1 MVYTIYMMKKEI
13 VMKVEDWV
21 EQISKY
27 GEKIREH
34 GDHYAL
40 GVLSGCLEDMLKAK
54 EKNCEWWENSITETS
69 KVILEAYKRVY
80 NSH

>member
-27 GEKIREH
+27 G
-34 GDHYAL
+34 DHYAL
-40 GVLSGCLEDMLKAK
+40 GVLSGCLGDMLKAK
-54 EKNCEWWENSITETS
+54 EEKCEWLEENINKTT
-69 KVILEAYKRVY
+69 KDILEAYNRIYKRKEAV
-80 NSH
+80 

>member
-1 MVYTIYMMKKEI
+1 MMKQEI
-13 VMKVEDWV
+13 IMEINMAPQGIEGWV
-21 EQISKY
+21 E
-27 GEKIREH
+27 KITKH

-40 GVLSGCLEDMLKAK
+40 GALSGCLEDMLKAK